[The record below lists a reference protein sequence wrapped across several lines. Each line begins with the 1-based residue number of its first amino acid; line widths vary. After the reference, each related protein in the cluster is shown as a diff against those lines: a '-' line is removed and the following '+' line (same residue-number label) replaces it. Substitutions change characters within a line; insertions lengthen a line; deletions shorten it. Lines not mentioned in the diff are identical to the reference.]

1 MYLERIEYEN
11 YRNLEKGVFVPD
23 EAMNVIYGE
32 NAQGKTNLIE
42 AIWLFTGRKSFRGTK
57 DTQLIN
63 IESKN
68 QTAVLKANFFS
79 EGRHQTGE
87 IIITNKRLASMNDVN
102 LSSAS
107 GMSEKFSAILFS
119 PADMDLVKE
128 GPLVRRKFLDNAI
141 STVRPKY
148 EKILQAYNRAVMQRN
163 AILKDVAFHRELEFM
178 LDVYDERIAKSGAY
192 IIAQRKKYIEALM
205 DYIVDIYSGISSNK
219 EEISI
224 KYKSTAGAGSEAE
237 ILKSLKETRKQDT
250 VNATTNVGPHR
261 DDMEFF
267 INGLSLKIFGSQGQR
282 RSAIIA
288 LKLSEAE
295 ILKKNT
301 GEQPIAIL
309 DDVMSELDLSRQ
321 DYLLNHIKGWQVF
334 ITCCDP
340 NNIKMLDNGKVFK
353 IENGVL
359 SEEKCL
365 PLEEEEPL
373 VMG

>member
-1 MYLERIEYEN
+1 MYLEKIEYEN
-11 YRNLEKGVFVPD
+11 YRNLKKGEFLPD
-23 EAMNVIYGE
+23 KEMNVIYGE

-42 AIWLFTGRKSFRGTK
+42 AIWLFTGRKSFRGTR

-63 IESKN
+63 IESNN
-68 QTAVLKANFFS
+68 QTAVLKSAFFS
-79 EGRHQTGE
+79 SGRRQTGE

-107 GMSEKFSAILFS
+107 GLSENFTAILFS
-119 PADMDLVKE
+119 PADMDLIKE
-128 GPLVRRKFLDNAI
+128 GPVVRRKFLDSAI

-163 AILKDVAFHRELEFM
+163 SILKDVAFHRELEFM
-178 LDVYDERIAKSGAY
+178 LDVYEERIAKSGAY

-205 DYIVDIYSGISSNK
+205 DYIVDIYRGISSNK

-224 KYKSTAGAGSEAE
+224 KYKCTAGGGSEDE
-237 ILKSLKETRKQDT
+237 ILKSLKESRKQDT

-267 INGLSLKIFGSQGQR
+267 INELQLKIFGSQGQR
-282 RSAIIA
+282 RSTVVA

-340 NNIKMLDNGKVFK
+340 NTIKSLNSGKIFK
-353 IENGVL
+353 MENGVL
-359 SEEKCL
+359 KEETNL
-365 PLEEEEPL
+365 S
-373 VMG
+373 